1 MKKLYFLG
9 AAANYSRKELWAHT
23 FAIGTKNDCEDLV
36 DLLEKK
42 YEGKAMLTKNGRSAL
57 ALALRANL
65 PKGSHVIIN
74 GFTCYAVYEAVK
86 AAGMVPVF
94 ADINKDTLNFDIKTL
109 GDALVGS
116 SEVVRDNGSEIASE
130 PRNDGRERSGP
141 KKDQQGISYAL
152 IIQNTLGNMVDIEA
166 IEKWAK
172 ENNVIIIEDL
182 AHCTGR
188 KYQDGR
194 EAGTVGASTILS
206 FGKDKSIDTI
216 SGGAVIFRD
225 KNPKIAA
232 PRLKP
237 RHSDAFRERFYPMF
251 GAKYRALAHIHLN
264 GVYMKILL
272 ALHLVQ
278 KSADNKL
285 EMNRKIS
292 KFEAKRALRQMELL
306 NKDGE
311 EKIRDFY
318 LVHNRSELL
327 EELKAAGYFFSGFW
341 YEKPVS
347 PERYYKNVD
356 FKEESCPVAVEVAEK
371 IINIPKYYSEEDL
384 RKAMEIIKKYLE
396 KA

>member
-86 AAGMVPVF
+86 AAEMEPVF
-94 ADINKDTLNFDIKTL
+94 ADIDKDTLNFDLNTIKAALAAACPSDTL
-109 GDALVGS
+109 RAAPAKSSRYAEHIAANTALV
-116 SEVVRDNGSEIASE
+116 
-130 PRNDGRERSGP
+130 
-141 KKDQQGISYAL
+141 
-152 IIQNTLGNMVDIEA
+152 IQNTLGNMVDIEA

-225 KNPKIAA
+225 KKPKIAA

-237 RHSDAFRERFYPMF
+237 HHSDAFRERFYPMF

-356 FKEESCPVAVEVAEK
+356 FREESCPVAVEVAEK